1 MFTHT
6 HTQQLKFGGMSS
18 SSVAGLVPLRA
29 AATAGHR
36 RVRARSVRCQRTRA
50 LVVRAGAG
58 ERVGGLKK
66 AALAA
71 VAVSRKISHVVT

>member
-1 MFTHT
+1 
-6 HTQQLKFGGMSS
+6 MSS
-18 SSVAGLVPLRA
+18 SSVAGLAPLRA
-29 AATAGHR
+29 AAAAGGHK
-36 RVRARSVRCQRTRA
+36 RVRARSGRFQRTRA

-71 VAVSRKISHVVT
+71 VAVSRNESHVT